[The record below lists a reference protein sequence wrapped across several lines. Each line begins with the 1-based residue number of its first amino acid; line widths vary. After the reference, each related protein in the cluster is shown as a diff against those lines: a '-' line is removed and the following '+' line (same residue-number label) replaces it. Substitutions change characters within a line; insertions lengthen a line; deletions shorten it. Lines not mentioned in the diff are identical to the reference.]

1 MTPGGQ
7 AQIGN
12 VDLVKQLNSAAVYRL
27 IDQYGP
33 ISRIQIA
40 EQSQLAPASVT
51 KITRQLIE
59 RGLIKEVDQQAS
71 TGGRRAISIVT
82 ETRNFHAIG
91 VRLGRHDATITLF
104 DLSSKVL
111 AEEHY
116 PLPERTQQTLEHALL
131 NAIAQFIDSYQRKLR
146 ELIAISVILP
156 GLVDPDSG
164 KIHYMPHIQ
173 VENWGLVEALEERFK
188 VTCFVGHDIRSLA
201 FFFMPHI
208 QVENWG
214 LVEALE
220 ERFKVTCFVGHDIR
234 SLALAEHYFGASQ
247 DCEDSILVRVHR
259 GTGAG
264 IISNGRIFIGRNGN
278 VGEIGHIQVEP
289 LGERC
294 HCGNFGC
301 LETIAANAAIE
312 QRVLN
317 LLKQGYQSR
326 VPLDD
331 CTIKTICKAANKGD
345 SLASEVIEYVG
356 RHLGKTIAIAI
367 NLFNPQ
373 KIVIAGEITEADKVL
388 LPAIES
394 CINTQALKAFR
405 TNLPV
410 VRSELDHR
418 SAIGAFA
425 LVKRAMLNGILLQH
439 LLEN

>member
-1 MTPGGQ
+1 MTTGGQ

-27 IDQYGP
+27 IDQQGP

-82 ETRNFHAIG
+82 ETRHFQAVG
-91 VRLGRHDATITLF
+91 VRLGRHDATLTLF

-111 AEEHY
+111 AEEHF
-116 PLPERTQQTLEHALL
+116 PLPERTQETLEHALL
-131 NAIAQFIDSYQRKLR
+131 NIIAQFIDAWQRKIR
-146 ELIAISVILP
+146 ELIAVSVILP
-156 GLVDPDSG
+156 GLVDPESG
-164 KIHYMPHIQ
+164 VIRYMPHIN
-173 VENWGLVEALEERFK
+173 VENWPLVDALQKRFN
-188 VTCFVGHDIRSLA
+188 VA
-201 FFFMPHI
+201 
-208 QVENWG
+208 
-214 LVEALE
+214 
-220 ERFKVTCFVGHDIR
+220 CFVGHDIR
-234 SLALAEHYFGASQ
+234 SLALAEHYFGATR

-278 VGEIGHIQVEP
+278 VGEIGHIQVDP

-301 LETIAANAAIE
+301 LETVAANAAIE
-312 QRVLN
+312 QRVRQ
-317 LLKQGYQSR
+317 LLEQGHPSR
-326 VPLDD
+326 LTQDE
-331 CTIKTICKAANKGD
+331 CNIKAICKAANRGD
-345 SLASEVIEYVG
+345 ALACEVVERVG
-356 RHLGKTIAIAI
+356 RQLGKTIAIAI

-373 KIVIAGEITEADKVL
+373 KVVIAGEIVEAQKVL

-394 CINTQALKAFR
+394 CINTQSLQAFR
-405 TNLPV
+405 KNLPV
-410 VRSELDHR
+410 VPSQLDHR

-425 LVKRAMLNGILLQH
+425 LVKRAMLNGLLLQR
-439 LLEN
+439 LLES

>member
-27 IDQYGP
+27 IDQHGP

-91 VRLGRHDATITLF
+91 VRLGRHDTTLTLY
-104 DLSSKVL
+104 DLSSKVV
-111 AEEHY
+111 AEHY
-116 PLPERTQQTLEHALL
+116 PLPERTQETLEHALL
-131 NAIAQFIDSYQRKLR
+131 NTIAVFIDSCQRKIR

-156 GLVDPDSG
+156 GLVDPESG
-164 KIHYMPHIQ
+164 VIRYMPHIQ
-173 VENWGLVEALEERFK
+173 VENWGLVEALEKRF
-188 VTCFVGHDIRSLA
+188 H
-201 FFFMPHI
+201 
-208 QVENWG
+208 
-214 LVEALE
+214 
-220 ERFKVTCFVGHDIR
+220 VTCFVGHDIR

-331 CTIKTICKAANKGD
+331 CTIKTICKAANRGD
-345 SLASEVIEYVG
+345 SLASEVIEHVG

-373 KIVIAGEITEADKVL
+373 KIVIAGEIIEADKVL

-405 TNLPV
+405 KNLPV
-410 VRSELDHR
+410 VRSTLDHR

-425 LVKRAMLNGILLQH
+425 LVKRAMLNGTLLQR
-439 LLEN
+439 LLES

>member
-1 MTPGGQ
+1 MTTGGQ

-12 VDLVKQLNSAAVYRL
+12 VDLVKQLNSAAVYGL
-27 IDQYGP
+27 IDQQGP

-82 ETRNFHAIG
+82 ETRHFQAVG
-91 VRLGRHDATITLF
+91 VRLGRHDATLTLF

-111 AEEHY
+111 AEEHF
-116 PLPERTQQTLEHALL
+116 PLPERTQETLEHALL
-131 NAIAQFIDSYQRKLR
+131 NTIAQFIDTWQRKIR
-146 ELIAISVILP
+146 ELIAVSVILP
-156 GLVDPDSG
+156 GLVDPESG
-164 KIHYMPHIQ
+164 VIRYMPHIN
-173 VENWGLVEALEERFK
+173 VENWPLVDALQKRFN
-188 VTCFVGHDIRSLA
+188 VA
-201 FFFMPHI
+201 
-208 QVENWG
+208 
-214 LVEALE
+214 
-220 ERFKVTCFVGHDIR
+220 CFVGHDIR
-234 SLALAEHYFGASQ
+234 SLALAEHYFGATR

-278 VGEIGHIQVEP
+278 VGEIGHIQVDP

-301 LETIAANAAIE
+301 LETVAANAAIE
-312 QRVLN
+312 QRVRQ
-317 LLKQGYQSR
+317 LLEKGYQSR
-326 VPLDD
+326 LTPDE
-331 CTIKTICKAANKGD
+331 CNIKAICKAANRGD
-345 SLASEVIEYVG
+345 ALACEVIERVG
-356 RHLGKTIAIAI
+356 RQLGKTIAIAI

-373 KIVIAGEITEADKVL
+373 KVVIAGEIVEAQKVL

-394 CINTQALKAFR
+394 CINTQSLKAFR
-405 TNLPV
+405 KNLPV
-410 VRSELDHR
+410 VPSQLDHR

-425 LVKRAMLNGILLQH
+425 LVKRAMLNGLLLQR
-439 LLEN
+439 LLES

>member
-1 MTPGGQ
+1 MTTGGQ

-27 IDQYGP
+27 IDQQGP

-82 ETRNFHAIG
+82 ETRHFQAVG
-91 VRLGRHDATITLF
+91 VRLGRHDATLTLF

-111 AEEHY
+111 AEEHF
-116 PLPERTQQTLEHALL
+116 PLPERTQETLEHALL
-131 NAIAQFIDSYQRKLR
+131 NIIAQFIDAWQRKIR
-146 ELIAISVILP
+146 ELIAVSVILP
-156 GLVDPDSG
+156 GLVDPESG
-164 KIHYMPHIQ
+164 VIRYMPHIN
-173 VENWGLVEALEERFK
+173 VENWPLVDALQKRFN
-188 VTCFVGHDIRSLA
+188 VA
-201 FFFMPHI
+201 
-208 QVENWG
+208 
-214 LVEALE
+214 
-220 ERFKVTCFVGHDIR
+220 CFVGHDIR
-234 SLALAEHYFGASQ
+234 SLALAEHYFGATR

-278 VGEIGHIQVEP
+278 VGEIGHIQVDP

-301 LETIAANAAIE
+301 LETVAANAAIE
-312 QRVLN
+312 QRVRQ
-317 LLKQGYQSR
+317 LLEQGHPSR
-326 VPLDD
+326 LTQDE
-331 CTIKTICKAANKGD
+331 CNIKAICKAANRGD
-345 SLASEVIEYVG
+345 ALACEVVERVG
-356 RHLGKTIAIAI
+356 RQLGKTIAITI

-373 KIVIAGEITEADKVL
+373 KVVIAGEIVEAQKVL

-394 CINTQALKAFR
+394 CINTQSLKAFR
-405 TNLPV
+405 KNLPV
-410 VRSELDHR
+410 VPSQLDHR

-425 LVKRAMLNGILLQH
+425 LVKRAMLNGLLLQR
-439 LLEN
+439 LLES

>member
-1 MTPGGQ
+1 M
-7 AQIGN
+7 
-12 VDLVKQLNSAAVYRL
+12 
-27 IDQYGP
+27 
-33 ISRIQIA
+33 
-40 EQSQLAPASVT
+40 
-51 KITRQLIE
+51 
-59 RGLIKEVDQQAS
+59 
-71 TGGRRAISIVT
+71 
-82 ETRNFHAIG
+82 
-91 VRLGRHDATITLF
+91 
-104 DLSSKVL
+104 
-111 AEEHY
+111 
-116 PLPERTQQTLEHALL
+116 
-131 NAIAQFIDSYQRKLR
+131 
-146 ELIAISVILP
+146 
-156 GLVDPDSG
+156 
-164 KIHYMPHIQ
+164 
-173 VENWGLVEALEERFK
+173 
-188 VTCFVGHDIRSLA
+188 
-201 FFFMPHI
+201 
-208 QVENWG
+208 
-214 LVEALE
+214 
-220 ERFKVTCFVGHDIR
+220 GHDIR

-331 CTIKTICKAANKGD
+331 CTIKTICKAANRGD
-345 SLASEVIEYVG
+345 SLASEVIEHVG

-373 KIVIAGEITEADKVL
+373 KIVIAGEIIEADKVL

-405 TNLPV
+405 KNLPV
-410 VRSELDHR
+410 VRSTLDHR

-425 LVKRAMLNGILLQH
+425 LVKRAMLNGTLLQR
-439 LLEN
+439 LLES

>member
-1 MTPGGQ
+1 M
-7 AQIGN
+7 
-12 VDLVKQLNSAAVYRL
+12 
-27 IDQYGP
+27 
-33 ISRIQIA
+33 
-40 EQSQLAPASVT
+40 
-51 KITRQLIE
+51 
-59 RGLIKEVDQQAS
+59 
-71 TGGRRAISIVT
+71 
-82 ETRNFHAIG
+82 
-91 VRLGRHDATITLF
+91 
-104 DLSSKVL
+104 SSKVV

-116 PLPERTQQTLEHALL
+116 PLPERTQETLEYALL
-131 NAIAQFIDSYQRKLR
+131 NTIAIFIESCQRKIR

-156 GLVDPDSG
+156 GLVDPESG
-164 KIHYMPHIQ
+164 VIRYMPHIQ
-173 VENWGLVEALEERFK
+173 VENWGLVEALEK
-188 VTCFVGHDIRSLA
+188 
-201 FFFMPHI
+201 
-208 QVENWG
+208 
-214 LVEALE
+214 
-220 ERFKVTCFVGHDIR
+220 RFKVTCFVGHDIR

-301 LETIAANAAIE
+301 LETIAANASIE
-312 QRVLN
+312 HRVQN
-317 LLKQGYQSR
+317 LLKQGYPSR
-326 VPLDD
+326 LTLDD
-331 CTIKTICKAANKGD
+331 CSIKAICKAANKGD
-345 SLASEVIEYVG
+345 NLAAEVIEHVG

-405 TNLPV
+405 HNLPV
-410 VRSELDHR
+410 VRSTLDHR

-425 LVKRAMLNGILLQH
+425 LVKRAMLNGTLLQR
-439 LLEN
+439 LLES

>member
-1 MTPGGQ
+1 MTSGGQ

-27 IDQYGP
+27 IDQHGP

-71 TGGRRAISIVT
+71 TGGRRAISIIT

-91 VRLGRHDATITLF
+91 VRLGRHDTTLTLY
-104 DLSSKVL
+104 DLSS
-111 AEEHY
+111 
-116 PLPERTQQTLEHALL
+116 
-131 NAIAQFIDSYQRKLR
+131 IATFIESCQRKIR

-156 GLVDPDSG
+156 GLVDPESG
-164 KIHYMPHIQ
+164 VIRYMPHIP
-173 VENWGLVEALEERFK
+173 VENWRLVEALEK
-188 VTCFVGHDIRSLA
+188 
-201 FFFMPHI
+201 
-208 QVENWG
+208 
-214 LVEALE
+214 
-220 ERFKVTCFVGHDIR
+220 RFKVTCFVGHDIR
-234 SLALAEHYFGASQ
+234 SLALAEHYFGASH

-278 VGEIGHIQVEP
+278 VGEIGHIQVDP

-301 LETIAANAAIE
+301 LETVAANAAIE
-312 QRVLN
+312 QRVRH
-317 LLKQGYQSR
+317 LLEQGYQSR
-326 VPLDD
+326 LTLDD
-331 CTIKTICKAANKGD
+331 CHIKTICKAANKGD
-345 SLASEVIEYVG
+345 PLATEVIEHVG

-373 KIVIAGEITEADKVL
+373 KVVIAGEIIEADRVL
-388 LPAIES
+388 LPAIEG
-394 CINTQALKAFR
+394 CINTQVLKAFR
-405 TNLPV
+405 KNLPV
-410 VRSELDHR
+410 VRSTLDHR

-425 LVKRAMLNGILLQH
+425 LVKRAMLNGSLLQH
-439 LLEN
+439 LLEG

>member
-1 MTPGGQ
+1 M
-7 AQIGN
+7 
-12 VDLVKQLNSAAVYRL
+12 
-27 IDQYGP
+27 
-33 ISRIQIA
+33 
-40 EQSQLAPASVT
+40 
-51 KITRQLIE
+51 
-59 RGLIKEVDQQAS
+59 
-71 TGGRRAISIVT
+71 
-82 ETRNFHAIG
+82 
-91 VRLGRHDATITLF
+91 
-104 DLSSKVL
+104 L

-188 VTCFVGHDIRSLA
+188 VTCFVGHDIAVWRWQSTTSV
-201 FFFMPHI
+201 
-208 QVENWG
+208 QVRI
-214 LVEALE
+214 A
-220 ERFKVTCFVGHDIR
+220 K
-234 SLALAEHYFGASQ
+234 
-247 DCEDSILVRVHR
+247 DSILVRVHR

-356 RHLGKTIAIAI
+356 LIW
-367 NLFNPQ
+367 
-373 KIVIAGEITEADKVL
+373 
-388 LPAIES
+388 
-394 CINTQALKAFR
+394 
-405 TNLPV
+405 
-410 VRSELDHR
+410 
-418 SAIGAFA
+418 
-425 LVKRAMLNGILLQH
+425 
-439 LLEN
+439 